1 MEMDRKAESYNEN
14 YSNEAEIE
22 TVQCCKHKVDIA
34 S

>member
-14 YSNEAEIE
+14 YSNEAIE

-34 S
+34 N